1 MANLPPVGVGLR
13 ALTACLYRG
22 GTSKGLVIPAWRP
35 PAWAPLLGQSE
46 GIIPSGVTWDEVLAA
61 AMGAPDD
68 EYRRQL
74 DGIGGGTSSTSKAV
88 IIAPPPRDG
97 GTHEYDATYSFAQIS
112 VTTGAVEWGGNC
124 GNLTAAAAAFV
135 TDEHEYMGG
144 NGVVKDGTRRV
155 RLLNK
160 NTGKTVLAHV
170 PCAPDGRYAVRG
182 DFANPGVPGT
192 GAPIRLEFLQPSG
205 ALTSAGCLPAA
216 GAPITELPGKVRAS
230 LVDVTTAVVLLSE
243 ADGKRIG
250 MELDGGTPVGKEALV
265 ALEHVRR
272 AGAEAM
278 RLDPAIDSV
287 PKVGVVGSGVR
298 FGATLAARFLSMG
311 QPPAS
316 LPLTCAMAVGAA
328 ARLPGTVAYE
338 ATGGRTLL
346 DDISIAHPAG
356 VLEVSATLEP
366 AQAELASV
374 GVTRTARRLFAG
386 TVFY

>member
-1 MANLPPVGVGLR
+1 
-13 ALTACLYRG
+13 
-22 GTSKGLVIPAWRP
+22 
-35 PAWAPLLGQSE
+35 
-46 GIIPSGVTWDEVLAA
+46 
-61 AMGAPDD
+61 
-68 EYRRQL
+68 
-74 DGIGGGTSSTSKAV
+74 
-88 IIAPPPRDG
+88 
-97 GTHEYDATYSFAQIS
+97 
-112 VTTGAVEWGGNC
+112 
-124 GNLTAAAAAFV
+124 
-135 TDEHEYMGG
+135 
-144 NGVVKDGTRRV
+144 
-155 RLLNK
+155 
-160 NTGKTVLAHV
+160 
-170 PCAPDGRYAVRG
+170 
-182 DFANPGVPGT
+182 
-192 GAPIRLEFLQPSG
+192 
-205 ALTSAGCLPAA
+205 
-216 GAPITELPGKVRAS
+216 
-230 LVDVTTAVVLLSE
+230 
-243 ADGKRIG
+243 

-328 ARLPGTVAYE
+328 ARLPRTVAYE

-374 GVTRTARRLFAG
+374 GGTRTARRPFAG
-386 TVFY
+386 TMYY